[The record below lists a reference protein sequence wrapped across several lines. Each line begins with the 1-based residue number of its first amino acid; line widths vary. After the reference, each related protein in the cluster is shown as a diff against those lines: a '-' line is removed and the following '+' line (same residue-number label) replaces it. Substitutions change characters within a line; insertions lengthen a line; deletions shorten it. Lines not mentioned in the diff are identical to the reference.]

1 MAYKIYVKSNYF
13 YINDTVTNILYE
25 GLSKDV
31 RVRRKFADSD
41 DFYFDNVNSFPN
53 SQDINLTDIQDE
65 NGNTYAD
72 LQTFVSFYE
81 ENTGKFS
88 PSEGGGISEGA
99 NWTGWAQYGDSK
111 YTELSPLVV
120 TTGTTSVIDID
131 GLSNTIKSQLP
142 VGSSNLYDVST
153 SKITPISSG
162 DGYVF
167 TLGFKASNTSNNG
180 DATIF
185 VDIGG
190 VFNRLFARVFRFPR
204 GAGTAHEFYFS
215 SSFYTLNTFL
225 ANGGLIKIE
234 SGTGDTSV
242 YDIVLQV
249 HRTHKSRD

>member
-1 MAYKIYVKSNYF
+1 MYKIYTKSNYF
-13 YINDTVTNILYE
+13 YIEDTVTNLIYE
-25 GLSKDV
+25 ALAKDV
-31 RVRRKFADSD
+31 RVRRKLTTSTEF
-41 DFYFDNVNSFPN
+41 FFDNVNSFN
-53 SQDINLTDIQDE
+53 GSQGVEFADIQDE
-65 NGNTYAD
+65 NGVPYSDIA
-72 LQTFVSFYE
+72 TFITFYE
-81 ENTGKFS
+81 ENTGKSS
-88 PSEGGGISEGA
+88 PSESGGVSDGA

-111 YTELSPLVV
+111 YTELLPLVV
-120 TTGTTSVIDID
+120 SAGTTSVIDID
-131 GLSNTIKSQLP
+131 GLSNTIKTQLP
-142 VGSSNLYDVST
+142 VGVSDLYDVST

-162 DGYVF
+162 DGYIF

-204 GAGTAHEFYFS
+204 GSGTAHEFYFS

-234 SGTGDTSV
+234 SGIGNTSV

-249 HRTHKSRD
+249 HRTHKSRI